1 MTINSHEFPL
11 PNKLGPETLRVIPLG
26 GIGEIGRNMTV
37 MQYNQDIVIVDVG
50 VLFPEEN
57 QPGVD
62 LILPDFEYLR
72 DKWQKVKAIVLL
84 TRTRPYWGS
93 SLPFKRSS
101 TYTNLWIKINS
112 CFIG

>member
-1 MTINSHEFPL
+1 
-11 PNKLGPETLRVIPLG
+11 
-26 GIGEIGRNMTV
+26 MTV

-72 DKWQKVKAIVLL
+72 DKWQKVKAIIL
-84 TRTRPYWGS
+84 THAHEDH
-93 SLPFKRSS
+93 
-101 TYTNLWIKINS
+101 
-112 CFIG
+112 